1 MVESYNAK
9 DNTITI
15 RIDPAFRVPKNLNV
29 PQSLLK
35 AQSKENRYLT
45 FKDWDEGAEE
55 EEEEESE
62 MDDVLTV
69 SREDLSDIRII
80 ERKRSQ

>member
-15 RIDPAFRVPKNLNV
+15 RIDPAFRVPKSLNV

-45 FKDWDEGAEE
+45 FKDWDETPE

-62 MDDVLTV
+62 VDDVLTV